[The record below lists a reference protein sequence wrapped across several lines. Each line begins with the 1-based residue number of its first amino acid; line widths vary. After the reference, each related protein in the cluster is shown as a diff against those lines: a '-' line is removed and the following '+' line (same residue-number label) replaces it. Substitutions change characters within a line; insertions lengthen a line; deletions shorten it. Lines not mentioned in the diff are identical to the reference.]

1 MRSQR
6 FVTAKFRLGDFI
18 FRFVD
23 ALTPTVANLHPLT
36 VINHLHTSCV
46 GQVESANILKTTENV
61 AKLCQTSNTDGGPI
75 VSDGIYEETVKT
87 QLQAAIFLP
96 KVCIKSISEFLR

>member
-1 MRSQR
+1 M
-6 FVTAKFRLGDFI
+6 
-18 FRFVD
+18 D

-46 GQVESANILKTTENV
+46 SQVESANILKTTENV
-61 AKLCQTSNTDGGPI
+61 AKLCQTSNTEGGGAV
-75 VSDGIYEETVKT
+75 VSDGVYEETVKT

-96 KVCIKSISEFLR
+96 KVYIDSV